1 MSNIKATII
10 ILDYLK
16 APQAVANVKSIFAQ
30 KADFDFKI
38 IVIDNSCAVANAKIL
53 SELIDYENVKLQI
66 NSVNT
71 GYPKAHNAVKGD
83 IEGDYIFIVNPD
95 ILWKENDALSSLI
108 GYMEKNPDI
117 GVLGPKQIENS
128 GKIAMTIRAFP
139 KLYLQVARRTFLR
152 HLPLLNKKVKYDEM
166 RHLDYEKT
174 QDVDWLQSSCVVIRK
189 KLWDLTGGL
198 REDYFLFMSDVE
210 ICFQSWSRG
219 YRVVYFPQ
227 VKVYA
232 DGKRV
237 SAGGFI
243 KFFQSRVLRQH
254 VKDSL
259 KYRMRHLF
267 AKNPRIGY
275 YKNRKKRY

>member
-1 MSNIKATII
+1 MSNVKATII

-16 APQAVANVKSIFAQ
+16 APQVVANVKSIFAQ

-38 IVIDNSCAVANAKIL
+38 IVIDNSCDSENSKIL
-53 SELIDYENVKLQI
+53 SELNKYENVKLQI
-66 NSVNT
+66 NSVNM
-71 GYPKAHNAVKGD
+71 GYPKAHNAVKHL
-83 IEGDYIFIVNPD
+83 IEGDYILIVNPD
-95 ILWKENDALSSLI
+95 ILWKDENAMQKMID
-108 GYMEKNPDI
+108 YMEINPDI

-128 GKIAMTIRAFP
+128 GQIAMTIRAFP
-139 KLYLQVARRTFLR
+139 KFYLQVARRTFLR
-152 HLPLLNKKVKYDEM
+152 HLPILKGMVSYDEM
-166 RHLDYEKT
+166 RHLDYNKI

-198 REDYFLFMSDVE
+198 CENYFLFMSDVE
-210 ICFQSWSRG
+210 ICFQSWKNVF
-219 YRVVYFPQ
+219 RVVYFPE

-254 VKDSL
+254 VRDAL
-259 KYRMRHLF
+259 KYRAKHLF
-267 AKNPRIGY
+267 AKNPRIRY
-275 YKNRKKRY
+275 YKNIK

>member
-16 APQAVANVKSIFAQ
+16 AAQVVANVKSIFAQ

-38 IVIDNSCAVANAKIL
+38 IVIDNSCDSGNAKVL
-53 SELIDYENVKLQI
+53 SELNKYENIKLQI

-71 GYPKAHNAVKGD
+71 GYAKAHNAVKGD
-83 IEGDYIFIVNPD
+83 IKGGYVLIVNPD
-95 ILWKENDALSSLI
+95 ILWKENDALFLLI
-108 GYMEKNPDI
+108 DYMEKNPDI
-117 GVLGPKQIENS
+117 GVLGPKQIENDGS
-128 GKIAMTIRAFP
+128 IAMTIRAFP
-139 KLYLQVARRTFLR
+139 RFYLQVARRTFLR
-152 HLPLLNKKVKYDEM
+152 HLPLLNRKVKYDEM
-166 RHLDYEKT
+166 RHLDYDKT

-198 REDYFLFMSDVE
+198 CENYFLFMSDVE
-210 ICFQSWSRG
+210 ICFQSWRRG
-219 YRVVYFPQ
+219 FRVVYFPE

-243 KFFQSRVLRQH
+243 KFFQSWVLRQH

-259 KYRMRHLF
+259 KYRIKHLF
-267 AKNPRIGY
+267 ARNPRVGY
-275 YKNRKKRY
+275 YKNRK